1 MRPFFHVLIA
11 ASICQSLYGQDL
23 PSKFEKWQN
32 GTLGQLFS
40 QKIDLQSVYQSESQL
55 DSVLRFEGYVG
66 NDSLLR
72 YRSVYLYPNP
82 GAQVQFSY
90 AFSQNPEDS
99 SLLSIDSSQFDA
111 LDRLVFSQTRIFP
124 LFDSVSSRTVNYYL
138 GSSNL
143 IDSSIIFNRDL
154 GYLSP
159 ASKTD
164 NAYDA
169 QQRLSETTE
178 YRNIGL
184 GWEPTKRT
192 LNIYDI
198 QGRLS
203 KVEKYDFIGTWDL
216 VGKIDVAYPDNLT
229 TISIETVVATNQPV
243 EKVETVLD
251 AVGNNSNVSKIFY
264 WDAASMAWVNFLTL
278 TSEFDANDRL
288 FRYEFA
294 FYNPDATSRFDY
306 FYAPDGDLSKVT
318 IYKSDNTTQGLEI
331 DSKSYYFYSEPVSLL
346 PEPSQTLDVGIW
358 PNPTSGWLYLNV
370 PLGSVV
376 EIFDSKGR
384 AVVHVRSADSQEE
397 INLSQF
403 PKGAYLVK
411 IQQGEKSASKIVVV
425 E

>member
-1 MRPFFHVLIA
+1 
-11 ASICQSLYGQDL
+11 
-23 PSKFEKWQN
+23 
-32 GTLGQLFS
+32 
-40 QKIDLQSVYQSESQL
+40 
-55 DSVLRFEGYVG
+55 
-66 NDSLLR
+66 
-72 YRSVYLYPNP
+72 
-82 GAQVQFSY
+82 
-90 AFSQNPEDS
+90 
-99 SLLSIDSSQFDA
+99 
-111 LDRLVFSQTRIFP
+111 
-124 LFDSVSSRTVNYYL
+124 
-138 GSSNL
+138 
-143 IDSSIIFNRDL
+143 
-154 GYLSP
+154 
-159 ASKTD
+159 
-164 NAYDA
+164 
-169 QQRLSETTE
+169 
-178 YRNIGL
+178 
-184 GWEPTKRT
+184 
-192 LNIYDI
+192 
-198 QGRLS
+198 
-203 KVEKYDFIGTWDL
+203 
-216 VGKIDVAYPDNLT
+216 
-229 TISIETVVATNQPV
+229 
-243 EKVETVLD
+243 
-251 AVGNNSNVSKIFY
+251 
-264 WDAASMAWVNFLTL
+264 VNFLTL

-306 FYAPDGDLSKVT
+306 FYAPDGDLSKVI